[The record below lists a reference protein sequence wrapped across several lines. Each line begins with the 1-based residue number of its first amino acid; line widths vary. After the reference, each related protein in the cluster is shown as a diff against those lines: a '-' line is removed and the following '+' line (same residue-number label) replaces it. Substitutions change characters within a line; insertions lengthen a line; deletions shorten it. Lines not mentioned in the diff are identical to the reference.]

1 MRKHDDED
9 RTDRTCHYC
18 HSTFVT
24 RRGVV
29 VYACNCQN
37 YEPGDLYCGGKYE

>member
-1 MRKHDDED
+1 MRKYDDED
-9 RTDRTCHYC
+9 RTDRICKYC

-29 VYACNCQN
+29 VASCYCQN